1 MFLMESMP
9 YASDKLIFLI
19 SLSIIQLNFR
29 LKGNYNNNKA
39 TDIILS
45 QQCWDVKLRIVD
57 NKMM

>member
-1 MFLMESMP
+1 MP

>member
-1 MFLMESMP
+1 MESMP

-29 LKGNYNNNKA
+29 LKGNYNKNKA